1 MPNIS
6 GMSSISASLG
16 GILNPNKG
24 VLEGATFGGG
34 KKGDGEGGV
43 GKRNLES
50 GRQVRREESESE
62 SESESE
68 GEGEGRY
75 DEEEEGPRTRTNT
88 NRSIGGGG
96 GVQNGESSEIGR
108 ESMDLRI
115 EQGQLLSFS
124 LSFLD

>member
-1 MPNIS
+1 
-6 GMSSISASLG
+6 MSSISASLG

-34 KKGDGEGGV
+34 KKGEGLEV
-43 GKRNLES
+43 GKRDVE
-50 GRQVRREESESE
+50 REVRREESESE

-96 GVQNGESSEIGR
+96 GVQNGESNEIGR

-124 LSFLD
+124 LSLLD